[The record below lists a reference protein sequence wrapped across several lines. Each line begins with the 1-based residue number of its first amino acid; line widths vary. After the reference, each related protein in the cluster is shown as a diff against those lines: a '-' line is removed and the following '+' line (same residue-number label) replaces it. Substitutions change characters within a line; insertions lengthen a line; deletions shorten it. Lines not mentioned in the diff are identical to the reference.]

1 MVLQGAPQNANIWGF
16 LGRNL
21 DPIEL
26 IMNCSNHVETQTYL
40 PVQVRDTYYLKFTI
54 MYSTTYL
61 IFSTSMYKKFECNIG
76 RGNIPIQCFHCK
88 GDKV

>member
-1 MVLQGAPQNANIWGF
+1 MDNMVLQGAPQNANIWGF

-40 PVQVRDTYYLKFTI
+40 PVQVRDTYCYYKYKIHNYVFN
-54 MYSTTYL
+54 Y
-61 IFSTSMYKKFECNIG
+61 IFDI
-76 RGNIPIQCFHCK
+76 
-88 GDKV
+88 

>member
-1 MVLQGAPQNANIWGF
+1 MHQDLYSVIHCELTPFLGEPTNGLTLPKIFMDNMVLQGAPQNANIWGF

-40 PVQVRDTYYLKFTI
+40 PVQVRDTY
-54 MYSTTYL
+54 
-61 IFSTSMYKKFECNIG
+61 
-76 RGNIPIQCFHCK
+76 
-88 GDKV
+88 